1 VTVRALVLILAAAL
15 PFIVAPLSHRLLTS
29 VLRCGI
35 PVDGLAIGTSIDPLG
50 HNACGT
56 LGSRVG
62 IGDRHAQH
70 AADWERNRAAVLGF
84 RRRSAFRYPE
94 DPFVGTRAHNQSPH
108 RVAGEKK
115 VGMMLGYG

>member
-1 VTVRALVLILAAAL
+1 MRAAL
-15 PFIVAPLSHRLLTS
+15 S
-29 VLRCGI
+29 VVESGS
-35 PVDGLAIGTSIDPLG
+35 AIGTP
-50 HNACGT
+50 NMQ
-56 LGSRVG
+56 R
-62 IGDRHAQH
+62 IG
-70 AADWERNRAAVLGF
+70 ERNRAAVLGF